1 MTIVADRAVS
11 AGQALRDAARRLDAA
26 SVDSARLA
34 AEALL
39 AHTLDLSRAQLL
51 ARLEQPLPADQL
63 VDYQTLI
70 DRCESGEP
78 LAYVLGACEFY
89 GLDFRVDPRVLI
101 PRPETELLIDTALDI
116 AHARS
121 KSGADFRI
129 ADVGTGSG
137 AIAVTLAVRLPQARL
152 VAVDISPEAIEV
164 AADNARRHGV
174 AHRTEFRVGDL
185 LAPLDAPVDLIAGNL
200 PYVRSAEWRGLAH
213 SIREHE
219 PALAFDGGADG
230 LSLIARLLR
239 DAPRALRPGG
249 SILLEIGAA
258 HGEAALELA
267 RDCFPGA
274 ECAVRTDLAGLD
286 RLLVVSTQTSKV

>member
-1 MTIVADRAVS
+1 VTIVADRAVS

-26 SVDSARLA
+26 SVDSARLT

-78 LAYVLGACEFY
+78 LAYVLGVCEFY

-101 PRPETELLIDTALDI
+101 PRPETELLIDAALDI
-116 AHARS
+116 ARARS
-121 KSGADFRI
+121 RSGADYRI
-129 ADVGTGSG
+129 ADVGAGSG
-137 AIAVTLAVRLPQARL
+137 AIAVTLAVRLLQARV
-152 VAVDISPEAIEV
+152 VAIDISPEAIEV
-164 AADNARRHGV
+164 AAGNARRHGV
-174 AHRTEFRVGDL
+174 AHRIEFRVGDL

-200 PYVRSAEWRGLAH
+200 PYVRSAEWRGLAR

-219 PALAFDGGADG
+219 PALAFDGGVDG
-230 LSLIARLLR
+230 LALIARLLR
-239 DAPRALRPGG
+239 DAPRTLRPGG

-274 ECAVRTDLAGLD
+274 ECAVQTDLAGLD
-286 RLLVVSTQTSKV
+286 RLLVVSTQPSKV